1 MIKSLRKKFILV
13 SMLSMF
19 VVLFLIMTGLNS
31 INYYKMTDKADR
43 LTKMLADNGG
53 EFDTTPNGKDNPSS
67 DKNKTQPPKKPEGEE
82 GPENE
87 GISPETPFETRY
99 FSVSLDEDGNYVSSN
114 MGNIAAITETLAKK
128 YAKEVFKNTK
138 DTGFK
143 DIYRYRISAT
153 DSETMVIFVD
163 CRQEIASF
171 RTTLITSVTVSALG
185 LLAVFILV
193 LIFSG
198 RVFKP
203 VAESYEKQKQF
214 ITDAG
219 HEIKTPLTI
228 IDANTEITEMEQGE
242 TKWTKST
249 RNQIRR
255 LNDLTQ
261 QLITLSKM
269 DEGGGEMQKEKFSI
283 SDAVEETLN
292 QFEVLAGKTDK
303 TFDMKI
309 QPNVDYL
316 GDERAI
322 RQLVGILMDNAI
334 KYSINGS
341 IISVLL
347 EKKGKKI
354 YIRFYNKAD
363 NVVKGRLDVLFE
375 RFYRTD
381 ASRNSQ
387 TGGSGI
393 GLSVAKAI
401 VTAHKGKIAA
411 ESEDGKSLTIS
422 VIL

>member
-53 EFDTTPNGKDNPSS
+53 EFDTTPNGKDSPSS
-67 DKNKTQPPKKPEGEE
+67 DENKTQPPKKPEGGD
-82 GPENE
+82 GPGNE
-87 GISPETPFETRY
+87 GMSPETPFETRY
-99 FSVSLDEDGNYVSSN
+99 FSVTLDEDGNYVSSN

-128 YAKEVFKNTK
+128 YAKEVSTNTK

-143 DIYRYRISAT
+143 GIYRYRISDT

-163 CRQEIASF
+163 CRQEVSAF

-228 IDANTEITEMEQGE
+228 IDANTEVTEMEQGE

-249 RNQIRR
+249 RNQIKR

-269 DEGGGEMQKEKFSI
+269 DEGGGGIQKEKFSI

-292 QFEVLAGKTDK
+292 QFEILAGKADK
-303 TFDMKI
+303 AFDIKI
-309 QPNVDYL
+309 QPDVDYL
-316 GDERAI
+316 GDEKTI
-322 RQLVGILMDNAI
+322 TQLVGILTDNAI
-334 KYSINGS
+334 KYSLKNS
-341 IISVLL
+341 IIRVSL

-354 YIRFYNKAD
+354 YIRFYNEAD

-381 ASRNSQ
+381 ASRNSK

-401 VTAHKGKIAA
+401 VTAHKGKITA
-411 ESEDGKSLTIS
+411 ESEDGKSLTIL
-422 VIL
+422 VTL

>member
-1 MIKSLRKKFILV
+1 
-13 SMLSMF
+13 
-19 VVLFLIMTGLNS
+19 
-31 INYYKMTDKADR
+31 
-43 LTKMLADNGG
+43 
-53 EFDTTPNGKDNPSS
+53 
-67 DKNKTQPPKKPEGEE
+67 
-82 GPENE
+82 
-87 GISPETPFETRY
+87 
-99 FSVSLDEDGNYVSSN
+99 
-114 MGNIAAITETLAKK
+114 
-128 YAKEVFKNTK
+128 
-138 DTGFK
+138 
-143 DIYRYRISAT
+143 
-153 DSETMVIFVD
+153 MVIFVD
-163 CRQEIASF
+163 CRQEVSAF

-198 RVFKP
+198 RAFKP

-228 IDANTEITEMEQGE
+228 IDANTEVTEMEQGE

-249 RNQIRR
+249 RNQIKR

-269 DEGGGEMQKEKFSI
+269 DEGGGGIQKEKFSI
-283 SDAVEETLN
+283 SDAVEETIN
-292 QFEVLAGKTDK
+292 QFEILAGKADK
-303 TFDMKI
+303 AFDIKI
-309 QPNVDYL
+309 QPDVDYL
-316 GDERAI
+316 GDEKAI
-322 RQLVGILMDNAI
+322 RQLVGILTDNAI
-334 KYSINGS
+334 KYSVKGS
-341 IISVLL
+341 IIRVSL

-354 YIRFYNKAD
+354 YIRFYNEAD

-381 ASRNSQ
+381 ASRNSK

-401 VTAHKGKIAA
+401 VTAHKGKITA

-422 VIL
+422 VTL